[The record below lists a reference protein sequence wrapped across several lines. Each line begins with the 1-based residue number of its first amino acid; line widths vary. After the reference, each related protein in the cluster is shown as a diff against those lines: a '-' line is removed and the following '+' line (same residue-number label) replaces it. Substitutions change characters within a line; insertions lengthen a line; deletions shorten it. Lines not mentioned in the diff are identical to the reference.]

1 MFQDPVLPPRGTG
14 QRILV
19 VDDEVDILE
28 LLSMFLDGH
37 GYSVEAYTSSSKA
50 LARLE
55 ANPGEVD
62 LVLTDLMMPAI
73 GGVDIARKIQELRP
87 ELPVLLI
94 TGHRRALERCGE
106 LPQAVREVLLKPFDL
121 AGLVRSI
128 SKYVPQ
134 GL

>member
-1 MFQDPVLPPRGTG
+1 MSPELAIPRGAG

-19 VDDEVDILE
+19 VDDEADILE
-28 LLSMFLDGH
+28 LLGMFLDGN
-37 GYSVEAYTSSSKA
+37 GYTVEAYTSSPKA

-55 ANPGEVD
+55 ANPGGID
-62 LVLTDLMMPAI
+62 LVLTDLMMPTI
-73 GGVDIARKIQELRP
+73 GGVEIAQKIQELRP

-121 AGLVRSI
+121 AGLARCI
-128 SKYVPQ
+128 SKYVSHAH
-134 GL
+134 